1 MTDTTAEKPLVSDTE
16 TTKESADEIK
26 STKKETREHKPAKE
40 HKPKEQCVAIL
51 QRNPLYSEASRVLH
65 WRDPVRS
72 GLIFGIISFVY
83 FLLSF
88 GDYSIV
94 TLTSYLLLTLLI
106 AAFGYS
112 QAIQLRA
119 TWLQGKKAENPLVA
133 LCGQEDCHITKQQA
147 EKHLETVLDLTNLT
161 FDHLKEVFLV
171 TDIALSLKWAVAFY
185 VLASVGNWFS
195 GLTLAYLVT
204 LGLFVWPRLYEEK
217 HTEIDQY
224 YGLAVHHASIYLD
237 QAHTFIVAKI
247 PPHIAAK
254 IPHLKPKST

>member
-1 MTDTTAEKPLVSDTE
+1 MTDTEEKVVPTDESN
-16 TTKESADEIK
+16 KEHADDIK
-26 STKKETREHKPAKE
+26 PTKKETREHKPAKE
-40 HKPKEQCVAIL
+40 NKPREHVSVIL
-51 QRNPLYSEASRVLH
+51 QRNPLYSEASRILH

-88 GDYSIV
+88 GDYSVV

-106 AAFGYS
+106 AAFVYS

-133 LCGQEDCHITKQQA
+133 LFACHDDCRVTKQQA

-161 FDHLKEVFLV
+161 FDHLKEAFLV
-171 TDIALSLKWAVAFY
+171 TDIALSLKYAVAFY
-185 VLASVGNWFS
+185 LLATVGNWFS

-217 HTEIDQY
+217 HTEIDHFH
-224 YGLAVHHASIYLD
+224 GLAVQHATIYAD
-237 QAHTFIVAKI
+237 QAQTFVVSKI

-254 IPHLKPKST
+254 IPLLKPKST